1 MSEVDG
7 GTLVAKALK
16 AEGVKYL
23 FVLWGFHIV
32 PIIEACEREGIK
44 VIDTRHEQAAGHAA
58 EGWAKVTGW
67 PGVAAV
73 TAGPGVTDVVTAV
86 VNAFQAGSPML
97 VIGGRSPVNSFEK
110 GTLQELDHIAFMKPI
125 TKWARTVF
133 EAKRL
138 PEYVS
143 IAYRHALAGRPG
155 PVFLE
160 CPLDILWSLVDESQ
174 VFFPEP
180 AKSRAASSMPGNP
193 DLIKVAAKLLASSR
207 RPAVVAGST
216 VYWSQASEELQQF
229 IEALDAPV
237 FLNGMGRGCISA
249 DHPQFFVYSRRFAL
263 SLADVTV
270 IIGTEIDFR
279 MNYGAPPLFN
289 PEGKVI
295 QIDIDPTEI
304 GHNRNIDVGIV
315 GDAREVLRQL
325 LTELERKKMSRRTT
339 WLEKVRA
346 FEAEKVKSLE
356 PLLNS
361 NAVPIH
367 PLRLLKEV
375 GAFLDRD
382 AIIVGDG
389 GDIVSYAAQVLKTH
403 YPGHWLDTGKL
414 GCLGVGTG
422 FAMAAKL
429 AKPDKQVLLVNGD
442 GAFGLNGMEF
452 DTMVRHNI
460 PAVSVIGNNRAW
472 MPITEGDPGLARHLG
487 WARYDKMVEA
497 LGGHGEFVERPKQ
510 IRPALERAFASGLP
524 AAVNVMIDQT
534 KAYLHETST
543 LGAPT

>member
-1 MSEVDG
+1 MAEVDG
-7 GTLVAKALK
+7 GSLVAKALK

-32 PIIEACEREGIK
+32 PVIEACEREGIK

-58 EGWAKVTGW
+58 EGWAKVTGQT
-67 PGVAAV
+67 GVAAV
-73 TAGPGVTDVVTAV
+73 TAGPGVTDAVTAV
-86 VNAFQAGSPML
+86 ANAFQAGSPML

-143 IAYRHALAGRPG
+143 VAYRHALAGRPG

-160 CPLDILWSLVDESQ
+160 CPLDILWSMVDESQ

-180 AKSRAASSMPGNP
+180 AKSRAASSIPGNP
-193 DLIKVAAKLLASSR
+193 DLIKAAAKLLASSR
-207 RPAVVAGST
+207 RPVVVAGST
-216 VYWSQASEELQQF
+216 VYWSRASQELQQF

-237 FLNGMGRGCISA
+237 FLNGMGRGCVPA
-249 DHPQFFVYSRRFAL
+249 DHHQFFIYSRRFAL
-263 SLADVTV
+263 SQADVAV

-315 GDAREVLRQL
+315 GDAREVLLQL
-325 LTELERKKMSRRTT
+325 MAELEGKKMAGRTA

-346 FEAEKVKSLE
+346 SEMEKVKSLE
-356 PLLNS
+356 PFLNS
-361 NAVPIH
+361 GAVPIH

-375 GAFLDRD
+375 SDFLDRD

-452 DTMVRHNI
+452 DTMVRHKI

-497 LGGHGEFVERPKQ
+497 LGGHGEFVERPEQ

-534 KAYLHETST
+534 KAYLHVTST

>member
-1 MSEVDG
+1 MAEVDG

-32 PIIEACEREGIK
+32 PVIEACEREGIR

-58 EGWAKVTGW
+58 EGWAKVTGQT
-67 PGVAAV
+67 GVAAV

-86 VNAFQAGSPML
+86 ANAFQAGSPML
-97 VIGGRSPVNSFEK
+97 VIGGRSPVNSFDK
-110 GTLQELDHIAFMKPI
+110 GTLQELDHIQFMNPI
-125 TKWARTVF
+125 TKWSRTVF

-143 IAYRHALAGRPG
+143 VAYRNALAGRPG

-160 CPLDILWSLVDESQ
+160 CPLDILWSMADESQ

-180 AKSRAASSMPGNP
+180 AKSRSTSATPGNP
-193 DLIKVAAKLLASSR
+193 ELVKAAAKLLAYAR
-207 RPAVVAGST
+207 RPVIVAGST
-216 VYWSQASEELQQF
+216 VYWSRASQELQQF
-229 IEALDAPV
+229 TEALDAPV
-237 FLNGMGRGCISA
+237 FLNGMGRGCIPA
-249 DHPQFFVYSRRFAL
+249 DHSQFFVYSRRFAL
-263 SLADVTV
+263 SQADVAV
-270 IIGTEIDFR
+270 LMGTEIDFR

-315 GDAREVLRQL
+315 GDAREVLLQIMA
-325 LTELERKKMSRRTT
+325 ELEGKKMSRRTA

-346 FEAEKVKSLE
+346 SEMEKLKSLE
-356 PLLNS
+356 PFLNS
-361 NAVPIH
+361 DAVPIH
-367 PLRLLKEV
+367 PLRMLKEV
-375 GAFLDRD
+375 ADFLDRD

-452 DTMVRHNI
+452 DTMVRHKI

-497 LGGHGEFVERPKQ
+497 MGGHGEFVERPKQ

-534 KAYLHETST
+534 KAYLHVTST
-543 LGAPT
+543 LGAP

>member
-1 MSEVDG
+1 MAEVDG
-7 GTLVAKALK
+7 GSLVAKALK

-23 FVLWGFHIV
+23 FVLWGFHIFT
-32 PIIEACEREGIK
+32 IIEACEREGIK

-58 EGWAKVTGW
+58 EGWAKVTGQ

-86 VNAFQAGSPML
+86 ANAFQAGSPML

-110 GTLQELDHIAFMKPI
+110 GTLQELDHLGFMKPI

-133 EAKRL
+133 EARRI

-160 CPLDILWSLVDESQ
+160 CPIDVLESQVDESQ

-180 AKSRAASSMPGNP
+180 AKSRATSKTPGNP
-193 DLIKVAAKLLASSR
+193 DLIKAAARLLAASR
-207 RPAVVAGST
+207 TPVVIAGNT
-216 VYWSQASEELQQF
+216 VYWSQANQELQQF
-229 IEALDAPV
+229 IEALHAPV
-237 FLNGMGRGCISA
+237 FLNGMGRGCISS

-263 SLADVTV
+263 SQADVAV
-270 IIGTEIDFR
+270 LMGTEIDFR
-279 MNYGAPPLFN
+279 LNYGAPPLFN
-289 PEGKVI
+289 PKGKVI

-304 GHNRNIDVGIV
+304 GHNRDIDVGIV
-315 GDAREVLRQL
+315 GDAREVLQQL
-325 LTELERKKMSRRTT
+325 LAELDKKRMPRRTA

-346 FEAEKVKSLE
+346 SEAERLRALD
-356 PLLNS
+356 PFLNS

-367 PLRLLKEV
+367 PLRLLKDV
-375 GAFLDRD
+375 GDFLDRD
-382 AIIVGDG
+382 AIVVGDG
-389 GDIVSYAAQVLKTH
+389 GDIVSFAAQVLKTH

-429 AKPDKQVLLVNGD
+429 ARPDKQVLIVYGD
-442 GAFGLNGMEF
+442 GSFGLNGMEF

-460 PAVSVIGNNRAW
+460 PVVAVIGNNRAW
-472 MPITEGDPGLARHLG
+472 MPITEGDPGLGRHLG
-487 WARYDKMVEA
+487 WARYDKVVEA
-497 LGGHGEFVERPKQ
+497 LGGHGEFVERPEQ

-524 AAVNVMIDQT
+524 AAINVMIDQT
-534 KAYLHETST
+534 KGYFHVTST

>member
-1 MSEVDG
+1 MAEVDG

-32 PIIEACEREGIK
+32 PVIEACEREGIK

-58 EGWAKVTGW
+58 EGWAKVTGQT
-67 PGVAAV
+67 GVAAV

-86 VNAFQAGSPML
+86 ANAFQAGSPML
-97 VIGGRSPVNSFEK
+97 VIGGRSPVNSFDK
-110 GTLQELDHIAFMKPI
+110 GTLQELDHIQFMNPI
-125 TKWARTVF
+125 TKWSRTVF

-143 IAYRHALAGRPG
+143 VAYKNALAGRPG

-160 CPLDILWSLVDESQ
+160 CPLDILWSTVDESQ

-180 AKSRAASSMPGNP
+180 AKSRSTSGIPGNP
-193 DLIKVAAKLLASSR
+193 ELIKAAAKLLASSR
-207 RPAVVAGST
+207 RPVVVAGST
-216 VYWSQASEELQQF
+216 VYWSRASQELQQF
-229 IEALDAPV
+229 VEALDAPV
-237 FLNGMGRGCISA
+237 FLNGMGRGCVPA
-249 DHPQFFVYSRRFAL
+249 DHSQFFIYSRRFAL
-263 SLADVTV
+263 SQADVTV
-270 IIGTEIDFR
+270 LMGTEIDFR

-315 GDAREVLRQL
+315 GDAKEVLLQL
-325 LTELERKKMSRRTT
+325 MAELERKKMPNRTA

-346 FEAEKVKSLE
+346 SEAEKLKSLE
-356 PLLNS
+356 PFLNS
-361 NAVPIH
+361 DAVPIH

-375 GAFLDRD
+375 SDFLDRD

-452 DTMVRHNI
+452 DTMVRHKI
-460 PAVSVIGNNRAW
+460 SAVSVIGNNRAW

-497 LGGHGEFVERPKQ
+497 LGGHGEFVERPEQ
-510 IRPALERAFASGLP
+510 VRPALERAFASGLP

-534 KAYLHETST
+534 KAYLHVTST

>member
-1 MSEVDG
+1 MAEVDG
-7 GTLVAKALK
+7 GSLVAKALK

-32 PIIEACEREGIK
+32 PVIEACEREGIK

-58 EGWAKVTGW
+58 EGWAKVTGE

-73 TAGPGVTDVVTAV
+73 TAGPGVTDAVTAV
-86 VNAFQAGSPML
+86 ANAFQAGSPML
-97 VIGGRSPVNSFEK
+97 VIGGRSPVNSFDK
-110 GTLQELDHIAFMKPI
+110 GTLQELDHVAFMKPI
-125 TKWARTVF
+125 TKWSRTVF

-143 IAYRHALAGRPG
+143 MAYRNALAGRPG

-160 CPLDILWSLVDESQ
+160 CPLDVLWSMADESQ

-180 AKSRAASSMPGNP
+180 AKSRSTPGIPGNP
-193 DLIKVAAKLLASSR
+193 ELIKTAAKLLASSR
-207 RPAVVAGST
+207 RPVVVAGST
-216 VYWSQASEELQQF
+216 VYWSRANRELQQL

-237 FLNGMGRGCISA
+237 FLNGMGRGCIPA

-263 SLADVTV
+263 SQADVAV
-270 IIGTEIDFR
+270 LMGTEIDFR

-315 GDAREVLRQL
+315 GDAREVLLQL
-325 LTELERKKMSRRTT
+325 MAELERKKMARRTT

-346 FEAEKVKSLE
+346 SEMERLKSLE
-356 PLLNS
+356 PFLNS
-361 NAVPIH
+361 DAVPIH

-375 GAFLDRD
+375 GDFLDRD

-422 FAMAAKL
+422 FAMATKL

-472 MPITEGDPGLARHLG
+472 MPITEGDRGLARHLG

-497 LGGHGEFVERPKQ
+497 LGGHGEFVERPEQ

-534 KAYLHETST
+534 KAYLHVTST

>member
-7 GTLVAKALK
+7 GTLVARALK

-23 FVLWGFHIV
+23 FVLWGFHIIT
-32 PIIEACEREGIK
+32 IIQACEREGIK

-58 EGWAKVTGW
+58 EGWAKVTGQ
-67 PGVAAV
+67 PGVACV

-86 VNAFQAGSPML
+86 ANAFQAGSPML

-110 GTLQELDHIAFMKPI
+110 GTLQELDHIPFMKPI
-125 TKWARTVF
+125 TKWARTVY
-133 EAKRL
+133 ETRRL

-143 IAYRHALAGRPG
+143 IAYRNALAGRPG

-160 CPLDILWSLVDESQ
+160 CPIDILESQ
-174 VFFPEP
+174 VEESQVTFPEP
-180 AKSRAASSMPGNP
+180 SKSRATSRTPGNP
-193 DLIKVAAKLLASSR
+193 DLIKAAAKLLAASR
-207 RPAVVAGST
+207 TPVVIAGNS
-216 VYWSQASEELQQF
+216 VYWSQASQELRQF
-229 IEALDAPV
+229 IEAIKAPV

-263 SLADVTV
+263 SQADVAV
-270 IIGTEIDFR
+270 LIGTEIDFR
-279 MNYGAPPLFN
+279 LNYGAPPLFN
-289 PEGKVI
+289 PKGKVI

-304 GHNRNIDVGIV
+304 GHNRSIDVGIV
-315 GDAREVLRQL
+315 GDTKEILNQL
-325 LTELERKKMSRRTT
+325 LTELGKKRMPQRTA

-346 FEAEKVKSLE
+346 SEAGRVKALE

-375 GAFLDRD
+375 RDFLDRD

-389 GDIVSYAAQVLKTH
+389 GDIVSFAAQVLKTH

-429 AKPDKQVLLVNGD
+429 AKPDKQVLIVHGD
-442 GAFGLNGMEF
+442 GSFGLNGMEF

-460 PAVSVIGNNRAW
+460 PVVSVIGNNCCW
-472 MPITEGDPGLARHLG
+472 MPIVEGDPGLARHLG
-487 WARYDKMVEA
+487 GARYDKMVAA
-497 LGGHGEFVERPKQ
+497 LGGHGEFVERPRQ
-510 IRPALERAFASGLP
+510 IRSALKRAFASGLP
-524 AAVNVMIDQT
+524 AAINVMIDQ
-534 KAYLHETST
+534 KAGYSHMTSS
-543 LGAPT
+543 LGAPG

>member
-1 MSEVDG
+1 MAEVDG

-32 PIIEACEREGIK
+32 PVIEACEREGIK
-44 VIDTRHEQAAGHAA
+44 VIDTRHEQAAAHAA
-58 EGWAKVTGW
+58 EGWAKVMGQT
-67 PGVAAV
+67 GVAAV
-73 TAGPGVTDVVTAV
+73 TAGPGVTDAVTAV
-86 VNAFQAGSPML
+86 ANAFQAGSPML
-97 VIGGRSPVNSFEK
+97 VIGGRSPVNSFDK
-110 GTLQELDHIAFMKPI
+110 GTLQEFDHIQFMNPI
-125 TKWARTVF
+125 TKWSRTVF

-143 IAYRHALAGRPG
+143 VAYRNALAGRPG

-160 CPLDILWSLVDESQ
+160 CPLDILWSTADESQ

-180 AKSRAASSMPGNP
+180 AKSRSTSAIPGNP
-193 DLIKVAAKLLASSR
+193 ELVKAAARLLASAR
-207 RPAVVAGST
+207 RLVVVAGST
-216 VYWSQASEELQQF
+216 VYWSKASQELQQF
-229 IEALDAPV
+229 IEALYAPV
-237 FLNGMGRGCISA
+237 FLNGMGRGCVSA
-249 DHPQFFVYSRRFAL
+249 DHPQFFIYSRRFAL
-263 SLADVTV
+263 SQADVAL
-270 IIGTEIDFR
+270 IIGTELDFR

-315 GDAREVLRQL
+315 GDAKEVLLQL
-325 LTELERKKMSRRTT
+325 MAELEGKKMPKRTD

-346 FEAEKVKSLE
+346 SEVERLKSLE
-356 PLLNS
+356 PFLNS
-361 NAVPIH
+361 DAVPIH

-375 GAFLDRD
+375 ADFLDRD

-452 DTMVRHNI
+452 DTMVRHKI

-497 LGGHGEFVERPKQ
+497 LGGHGEFVERPEQ

-534 KAYLHETST
+534 KAYLHVTST
-543 LGAPT
+543 LGAP